1 LVIGPARSKKCR
13 GIAIIKSNQ
22 GGWRTATAHMDL
34 DTTVTLRTMEEQRRE
49 YVQRALHRFVHG
61 LVGILSSSYS
71 SRQRPRPSLSYV
83 VHKPP
88 HHSAHIKRTGELTT
102 ARSYFEA
109 VPSERADRC
118 EMGSRSDKTLPEMSM
133 DEKMS
138 LFDGYRVVR
147 SRGTRNGG

>member
-1 LVIGPARSKKCR
+1 MCNGRYTGSC
-13 GIAIIKSNQ
+13 
-22 GGWRTATAHMDL
+22 TD
-34 DTTVTLRTMEEQRRE
+34 
-49 YVQRALHRFVHG
+49 
-61 LVGILSSSYS
+61 
-71 SRQRPRPSLSYV
+71 SLAFSL
-83 VHKPP
+83 PP
-88 HHSAHIKRTGELTT
+88 T
-102 ARSYFEA
+102 ARDSAQDPVCLTSSTNPLTIQLTSSGLASSQPPVRTSKA